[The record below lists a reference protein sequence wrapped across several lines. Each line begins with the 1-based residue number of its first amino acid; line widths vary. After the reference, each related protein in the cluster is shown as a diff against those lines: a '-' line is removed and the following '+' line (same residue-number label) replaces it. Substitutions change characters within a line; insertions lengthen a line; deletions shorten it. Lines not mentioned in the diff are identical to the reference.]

1 MTNIMKNLEKVS
13 LALGLLALL
22 VSWIFKDAWIGHARP
37 LGFTSLYIC
46 PLLGLLGVFASIRNK
61 NLVFG
66 LLNLVLIG
74 SFFLIMSLGYLVLG

>member
-1 MTNIMKNLEKVS
+1 MKNLEKVS

-46 PLLGLLGVFASIRNK
+46 PYWDFWE
-61 NLVFG
+61 
-66 LLNLVLIG
+66 
-74 SFFLIMSLGYLVLG
+74 FLPLSGIKT

>member
-1 MTNIMKNLEKVS
+1 MKNLEKVS

-22 VSWIFKDAWIGHARP
+22 VSWIFKDAWIGHVRP